1 MLYIFLSKDH
11 IAYFKQNF
19 NKKPLKKSYFKDAME
34 HFREESTT
42 KAIAFLYISDDME
55 WGRTHLKSVKKKYND
70 LFFIGKIR
78 KNNIFHQKRA
88 A

>member
-1 MLYIFLSKDH
+1 
-11 IAYFKQNF
+11 
-19 NKKPLKKSYFKDAME
+19 ME